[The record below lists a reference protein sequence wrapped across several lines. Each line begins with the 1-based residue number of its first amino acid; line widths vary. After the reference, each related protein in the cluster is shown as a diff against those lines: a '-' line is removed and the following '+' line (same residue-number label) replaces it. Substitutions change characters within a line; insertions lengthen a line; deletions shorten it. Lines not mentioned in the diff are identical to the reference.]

1 MNPTRPSC
9 RANNHNNN
17 NKAKSSLPC
26 LHSRVDDV
34 RSNYATFKSM
44 REELKHK
51 KEPQNAENEKIG
63 PSVLLR
69 WIVEDVEFCGWYL
82 CGIDTT
88 DIRDADDDRAMAR
101 EARKKDAESMFLG
114 KEIDV
119 VCGGS
124 PFCVALYVFF

>member
-1 MNPTRPSC
+1 
-9 RANNHNNN
+9 
-17 NKAKSSLPC
+17 
-26 LHSRVDDV
+26 
-34 RSNYATFKSM
+34 M
-44 REELKHK
+44 REGSKQK
-51 KEPQNAENEKIG
+51 RAAKNADDEKFG
-63 PSVLLR
+63 PSSLLR

-88 DIRDADDDRAMAR
+88 DIKGEDDDRAMAR

-124 PFCVALYVFF
+124 PFCVAL